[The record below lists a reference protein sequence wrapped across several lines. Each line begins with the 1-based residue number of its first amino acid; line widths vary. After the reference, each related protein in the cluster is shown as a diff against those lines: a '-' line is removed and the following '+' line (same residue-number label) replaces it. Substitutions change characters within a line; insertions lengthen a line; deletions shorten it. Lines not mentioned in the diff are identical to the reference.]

1 MEQHLDIN
9 VKEVI
14 RRHQKNGKIM
24 DTSRTGVT
32 GQTMDAKQF
41 AHAGCFFFF
50 PIISLF
56 LAGITGWR
64 QLDLQGG
71 FFD

>member
-1 MEQHLDIN
+1 
-9 VKEVI
+9 
-14 RRHQKNGKIM
+14 M

-41 AHAGCFFFF
+41 AHAGCFIFF